1 MSLTESSYE
10 RILPKQDA
18 GMAVMRDRI
27 KAMLPV
33 ERRVAIRR
41 MLARVKVLSSYGYDA
56 RRFLGASSAGRSTD
70 DAERLAAHISMDY
83 HRLEKGM
90 ALPSP
95 RYGFGRDVVVRLIR
109 SIGRYEAAYGSSD
122 VTRFGRGALAEYRR
136 FNAAKIAPELESEI
150 DRFLVT
156 ETSSNPCG
164 GVAALTSETLFPFDR
179 DDAQRFLLSRHSVRQ
194 FDSRPVPE
202 EVLQNAVRIAQQAPS
217 VCNRQS
223 ARVFVSTH
231 REKMNEMLRFQNG
244 NRGFGDQLGAVI
256 VIASD
261 MRAFTSLGERNQCWV
276 DGGIFAMSLALAL
289 HSLHVG
295 ACMLNWS
302 VEPGRDRALRRCL
315 GIDDNYAIITMMGA
329 GYPPDRLVVAAS
341 PRRRTESIVQFV

>member
-1 MSLTESSYE
+1 
-10 RILPKQDA
+10 
-18 GMAVMRDRI
+18 MAVMRDRI
-27 KAMLPV
+27 KAMVPA

-41 MLARVKVLSSYGYDA
+41 LLARVKILSNYGYDA
-56 RRFLGASSAGRSTD
+56 RRFLAASSAGRSTD

-95 RYGFGRDVVVRLIR
+95 RYGFGRDVVQRLMR
-109 SIGRYEAAYGSSD
+109 TIGRHEREYGPSD
-122 VTRFGRGALAEYRR
+122 VTSFGRSALAEYRR
-136 FNAAKIAPELESEI
+136 FNDAKLAPELEAEI
-150 DRFLVT
+150 DRFLSPPDT
-156 ETSSNPCG
+156 TSVHCG
-164 GVAALTSETLFPFDR
+164 GVDALTAETLFPFDGEV
-179 DDAQRFLLSRHSVRQ
+179 AQRFLLSRRSVRQ
-194 FDSRPVPE
+194 FDGRPVSE
-202 EVLQNAVRIAQQAPS
+202 ELLQRAVRIAQQAPS

-223 ARVFVSTH
+223 ARVFASND
-231 REKMNEMLRFQNG
+231 REKMTEMLRFQNG
-244 NRGFGDQLGAVI
+244 NRGFGDRLGAVI

-261 MRAFTSLGERNQCWV
+261 MRAFTSMGERNQCWV

-289 HSLHVG
+289 HSLRVG

-329 GYPPDRLVVAAS
+329 GHPPGQFVVAAS
-341 PRRRTESIVQFV
+341 PRRSTDSILKFV

>member
-1 MSLTESSYE
+1 MS
-10 RILPKQDA
+10 
-18 GMAVMRDRI
+18 VMRDRI
-27 KAMLPV
+27 KAMVPA

-41 MLARVKVLSSYGYDA
+41 MLARVKMLSSYGYDA
-56 RRFLGASSAGRSTD
+56 RRYLDASTAGRSAD

-90 ALPSP
+90 ALPLP
-95 RYGFGRDVVVRLIR
+95 RHGFGRDVAMRLIR
-109 SIGRYEAAYGSSD
+109 SVGRYEDRYGASD
-122 VTRFGRGALAEYRR
+122 VTAFARSALDGYRS
-136 FNAAKIAPELESEI
+136 FNEGKLAPELE
-150 DRFLVT
+150 R
-156 ETSSNPCG
+156 
-164 GVAALTSETLFPFDR
+164 ALTEFLSTRTVTQCHAGVDAVTAEALFPFDVET
-179 DDAQRFLLSRHSVRQ
+179 AQRFLLSRRSVRQ
-194 FDSRPVPE
+194 FDGRPVPE
-202 EVLQNAVRIAQQAPS
+202 DVLQEAARIAQQAPS

-223 ARVFVSTH
+223 ARIFASNQ
-231 REKMNEMLRFQNG
+231 RAKMDEMLSFQNG
-244 NRGFGDQLGAVI
+244 NRGFGDRLGAVI

-276 DGGIFAMSLALAL
+276 DGGIFALSMALAL

-329 GYPPDRLVVAAS
+329 GYVPARLMVAAS
-341 PRRRTESIVQFV
+341 PRRRTDGIIRFV

>member
-1 MSLTESSYE
+1 MT
-10 RILPKQDA
+10 
-18 GMAVMRDRI
+18 VMRDRI
-27 KAMLPV
+27 KAMVPA

-41 MLARVKVLSSYGYDA
+41 MLARVKVLSNYGYDA
-56 RRFLGASSAGRSTD
+56 RRFLSASSAGRSTD

-95 RYGFGRDVVVRLIR
+95 RYGFGRDVVVRLMR
-109 SIGRYEAAYGSSD
+109 SIGRYEAAYGPSD
-122 VTRFGRGALAEYRR
+122 VTMFGRGALAEYRR
-136 FNAAKIAPELESEI
+136 FNAAKVAPELESEI
-150 DRFLVT
+150 DRFLVPAT
-156 ETSSNPCG
+156 LPGQCG
-164 GVAALTSETLFPFDR
+164 GVAALTCETLFPFDS
-179 DDAQRFLLSRHSVRQ
+179 DVAQQFLLSRHSVRQ
-194 FDSRPVPE
+194 FDGRPVPE
-202 EVLQNAVRIAQQAPS
+202 DLLQKAVRIAQQAPS

-223 ARVFVSTH
+223 ARVFASNE
-231 REKMNEMLRFQNG
+231 RKKMNAMLQLQNG
-244 NRGFGDQLGAVI
+244 NRGFGDRLGAVI

-261 MRAFTSLGERNQCWV
+261 MRAFTSMGERNQCWV
-276 DGGIFAMSLALAL
+276 DGGIFAMSLSLAL

-329 GYPPDRLVVAAS
+329 GYPPDSLVVAAS
-341 PRRRTESIVQFV
+341 PRRRTESIVRFV

>member
-1 MSLTESSYE
+1 M
-10 RILPKQDA
+10 P
-18 GMAVMRDRI
+18 VMRERI
-27 KAMLPV
+27 KAMLPA

-41 MLARVKVLSSYGYDA
+41 LLARVKVMSDYSYDA
-56 RRFLGASSAGRSTD
+56 RRFLGASSAGRSAD

-95 RYGFGRDVVVRLIR
+95 RHGFGRDVALRLIR
-109 SIGRYEAAYGSSD
+109 SIGRYENDYGPAE
-122 VTRFGRGALAEYRR
+122 VTAFGREALAGYRH
-136 FNAAKIAPELESEI
+136 FNQGKLAADLQSAI
-150 DRFLVT
+150 DRLLAT
-156 ETSSNPCG
+156 PSDAEHHG
-164 GVAALTSETLFPFDR
+164 GVAALTARTLFPFESDTAR
-179 DDAQRFLLSRHSVRQ
+179 RFLLSRRSVRQ
-194 FDSRPVPE
+194 FDARPVPE
-202 EVLQNAVRIAQQAPS
+202 ELLREAVRIAQQAPS

-223 ARVFVSTH
+223 ARVFASNQ
-231 REKMNEMLRFQNG
+231 RGKMDEMLRFQNG
-244 NRGFGDQLGAVI
+244 NRGFGDRLGAVI
-256 VIASD
+256 VVASD

-315 GIDDNYAIITMMGA
+315 GIDDNHAIITMMGA
-329 GYPPDRLVVAAS
+329 GFPPDNLVVAAS
-341 PRRRTESIVQFV
+341 PRRSTDSIVKFV

>member
-1 MSLTESSYE
+1 MNSIAEANGVAQV
-10 RILPKQDA
+10 RA
-18 GMAVMRDRI
+18 RI
-27 KAMLPV
+27 KAMVPA

-41 MLARVKVLSSYGYDA
+41 LLARVKVLTSYGYDA
-56 RRFLGASSAGRSTD
+56 RRFIGASSAGRSTD

-95 RYGFGRDVVVRLIR
+95 RYGFGRDVVQRLMR
-109 SIGRYEAAYGSSD
+109 SIARYENAYGPAD
-122 VTRFGRGALAEYRR
+122 VTAFGRGALAEYRR
-136 FNAAKIAPELESEI
+136 FNAAKIAPELETAI
-150 DRFLVT
+150 DRFLGDC
-156 ETSSNPCG
+156 SSGQCG
-164 GVAALTSETLFPFDR
+164 GVAPLTSETLFPFDSET
-179 DDAQRFLLSRHSVRQ
+179 AQRFMLSRHSVRQ
-194 FDSRPVPE
+194 FDGRPVSE
-202 EVLQNAVRIAQQAPS
+202 DVIRQAVRIAQQAPS

-223 ARVFVSTH
+223 ARVFVSNQ
-231 REKMNEMLRFQNG
+231 RARMDEMLRLQNG
-244 NRGFGDQLGAVI
+244 NRGFGDRLGAVI
-256 VIASD
+256 VVASD

-329 GYPPDRLVVAAS
+329 GYPPDNLVVAAS
-341 PRRRTESIVQFV
+341 PRRRTESIIKFV

>member
-1 MSLTESSYE
+1 MESSYDSDSHAW
-10 RILPKQDA
+10 KA
-18 GMAVMRDRI
+18 GMTAMRDRI
-27 KAMLPV
+27 KAMLPA

-41 MLARVKVLSSYGYDA
+41 VLARVKVLSSYGYDA
-56 RRFLGASSAGRSTD
+56 RRFLGASSAGRSAD

-95 RYGFGRDVVVRLIR
+95 RYGFGRDVVTRLIR
-109 SIGRYEAAYGSSD
+109 NIGRYEVEYGPAD

-136 FNAAKIAPELESEI
+136 FNAAKVAPELELQV
-150 DRFLVT
+150 DTFLAG
-156 ETSSNPCG
+156 EASPNPCG
-164 GVAALTSETLFPFDR
+164 GVAALTSQTLFPFDSE
-179 DDAQRFLLSRHSVRQ
+179 AAKRFLLSRHSVRQ
-194 FDSRPVPE
+194 FDARPIPE
-202 EVLQNAVRIAQQAPS
+202 EILQEAVRIAQQAPS

-223 ARVFVSTH
+223 ARVFASND
-231 REKMNEMLRFQNG
+231 RAKMDEMLKLQNG
-244 NRGFGDQLGAVI
+244 NRGFGDRLGAVI
-256 VIASD
+256 VVASD

-289 HSLHVG
+289 HSQHVG

-315 GIDDNYAIITMMGA
+315 GIDDNHAIITMMGA
-329 GYPPDRLVVAAS
+329 GYAPDSLVVAAS
-341 PRRRTESIVQFV
+341 PRRRTESIVRFV

>member
-1 MSLTESSYE
+1 
-10 RILPKQDA
+10 
-18 GMAVMRDRI
+18 MAVMRDRI

-56 RRFLGASSAGRSTD
+56 RRFLGASSAGRSAD

-95 RYGFGRDVVVRLIR
+95 RYGFGKDVVVRLMR
-109 SIGRYEAAYGSSD
+109 NIGRYESTYGPSD
-122 VTRFGRGALAEYRR
+122 VTLFGRGALAEYRR
-136 FNAAKIAPELESEI
+136 FNAAKVAPELESQV
-150 DRFLVT
+150 DAFLSN
-156 ETSSNPCG
+156 ETPSDPCG
-164 GVAALTSETLFPFDR
+164 GVAILTSQTLFPFDS
-179 DDAQRFLLSRHSVRQ
+179 DVAQRFMLSRHSVRQ
-194 FDSRPVPE
+194 FDGRPISE
-202 EVLQNAVRIAQQAPS
+202 EVLRKAVRIAQQAPS

-223 ARVFVSTH
+223 ARVFASND

-244 NRGFGDQLGAVI
+244 NRGFGDTLGAVI
-256 VIASD
+256 VIGSD

-289 HSLHVG
+289 HSMHIG

-329 GYPPDRLVVAAS
+329 GYPPDSLVVAAS
-341 PRRRTESIVQFV
+341 PRRRTESIVRFV